1 LRGRKAVA
9 KAGGSSGAAGSG
21 SAFATTI
28 SSNTY
33 AVLSKT
39 DFENNNAPHVAYV
52 YVVLVSMRARAWL
65 DEAERVVVRGERW
78 SRMLDRPVSLGYC
91 IFLANML
98 PVARAAVD
106 TGHEDK
112 MLEGTYVGQ
121 ELKAAL
127 TGDRFQRVRQAGTLG
142 GNSNIAEVILA
153 LGRGDNKV
161 LCMPLGHARM
171 VYRVLCY
178 LPPVQR
184 IVDAAE
190 AFFIFLFSHIPTVV
204 LCNDSPGGLNGERYL
219 DVCGDNAAT
228 VEEDVRKLGLPA
240 GGVSRLKK
248 MRVADVPQSW
258 LRRALNGV
266 HQLLK
271 AGQLKALGAVVG
283 PDMSD
288 GSYSVQLCCQAL
300 TGGDEHTLVRTAPW
314 CMACTCSWI
323 GYWCPHLVMD
333 ALLRAAARNPVV
345 ADGPTPAMF
354 LLPRGDSGPL
364 QLARAPAARA
374 PAARTPAP
382 AGDMDA
388 QLLEVVA
395 STAATLAVLGE
406 AGQRGRAAPAAWGE
420 LLSLVRRTFQA
431 AQALV
436 RDPEEGGGGRT
447 RRSDRTKSKDD
458 ADRARG
464 SEKRLR
470 APSASAHGV
479 LARLLRA
486 RALN

>member
-1 LRGRKAVA
+1 MRKF
-9 KAGGSSGAAGSG
+9 G
-21 SAFATTI
+21 
-28 SSNTY
+28 
-33 AVLSKT
+33 
-39 DFENNNAPHVAYV
+39 
-52 YVVLVSMRARAWL
+52 
-65 DEAERVVVRGERW
+65 
-78 SRMLDRPVSLGYC
+78 
-91 IFLANML
+91 LA
-98 PVARAAVD
+98 
-106 TGHEDK
+106 
-112 MLEGTYVGQ
+112 
-121 ELKAAL
+121 
-127 TGDRFQRVRQAGTLG
+127 
-142 GNSNIAEVILA
+142 
-153 LGRGDNKV
+153 
-161 LCMPLGHARM
+161 
-171 VYRVLCY
+171 
-178 LPPVQR
+178 
-184 IVDAAE
+184 
-190 AFFIFLFSHIPTVV
+190 
-204 LCNDSPGGLNGERYL
+204 
-219 DVCGDNAAT
+219 
-228 VEEDVRKLGLPA
+228 A

-271 AGQLKALGAVVG
+271 AGQLKALGDVVG

-314 CMACTCSWI
+314 CMACTCSWM

-333 ALLRAAARNPVV
+333 ALLRVAARNPVV

-354 LLPRGDSGPL
+354 LLPRGDSGPPL
-364 QLARAPAARA
+364 VQLARA

-431 AQALV
+431 AQAHV

-447 RRSDRTKSKDD
+447 RRSDRTRTKDD

-479 LARLLRA
+479 LARLLQRASPELPHVPALLRDLQPALARTQAEAEAARRMELAAAARTREGGGGEGGGEGGEEEGEGSVSAAGRAAGAAAAAAATAAAAAAAAAVAVAPPAKRQRGGGCTGGQGGA
-486 RALN
+486 RAAVAPKGSGRGG